1 MKRITSTILYIAF
14 TVFIIGGCDGHSKL
28 VDDVIPVS
36 YIILSQPTA
45 TVEVGQSL
53 VLSATVLPADATT
66 KDVVWSSSETAVA
79 TVSEGTVSTVSIGTT
94 IITASAGE
102 QSAFCEVTVVA
113 KDEENPSLP
122 EEPTLVYFTSNL
134 SADGLVRIYE
144 ALNRPAKGNV
154 AVKISTGESAHSNHL
169 RPEFMKDL
177 MKAVNGTFVECNT
190 AYGGNRSNTAAHR
203 RAIAERGFEDIAE
216 VDIMDEE
223 GDIQLPVID
232 TKWLKYNIVGSH
244 LENYDFLINLAHFKG
259 HAMGGFGGVL
269 KNQSIGIA
277 SVAGKN
283 YIHTAGRSTTS
294 WGGNNDQDSFLEAMA
309 AAAQSVHIKF
319 GENILYINVMNNMS
333 VDCDCSG
340 NPAAPQIQDIG
351 ILASLD
357 PVALDKACLD
367 LVFNHTDTVGDNAQP
382 LRDRIN
388 RQHGTHIVD
397 YAAKIGL
404 GSLKYRIID
413 IDTKQSE

>member
-1 MKRITSTILYIAF
+1 M
-14 TVFIIGGCDGHSKL
+14 
-28 VDDVIPVS
+28 
-36 YIILSQPTA
+36 
-45 TVEVGQSL
+45 
-53 VLSATVLPADATT
+53 
-66 KDVVWSSSETAVA
+66 
-79 TVSEGTVSTVSIGTT
+79 SIGTT
-94 IITASAGE
+94 IITASAGD

-154 AVKISTGESAHSNHL
+154 AVKISTGESALSNHL

-259 HAMGGFGGVL
+259 HAMGFNANWETEPL
-269 KNQSIGIA
+269 WMPSQSHILRP
-277 SVAGKN
+277 AGKN
-283 YIHTAGRSTTS
+283 PVTEPVTESGRQYLPLLMRKEDDPKRVVLSDFRC
-294 WGGNNDQDSFLEAMA
+294 GGRRFCCYWTDVGAVPATFDQPGF
-309 AAAQSVHIKF
+309 
-319 GENILYINVMNNMS
+319 
-333 VDCDCSG
+333 
-340 NPAAPQIQDIG
+340 
-351 ILASLD
+351 
-357 PVALDKACLD
+357 
-367 LVFNHTDTVGDNAQP
+367 
-382 LRDRIN
+382 
-388 RQHGTHIVD
+388 
-397 YAAKIGL
+397 
-404 GSLKYRIID
+404 
-413 IDTKQSE
+413 

>member
-45 TVEVGQSL
+45 TVEIGQSL

-66 KDVVWSSSETAVA
+66 KNVVWSSSETAVA

-94 IITASAGE
+94 IITASAGD
-102 QSAFCEVTVVA
+102 QSASCEVTVVA

-122 EEPTLVYFTSNL
+122 EEPSLVYFTSNL

-244 LENYDFLINLAHFKG
+244 LENYDFLINLAHFKK
-259 HAMGGFGGVL
+259 H
-269 KNQSIGIA
+269 S
-277 SVAGKN
+277 
-283 YIHTAGRSTTS
+283 
-294 WGGNNDQDSFLEAMA
+294 
-309 AAAQSVHIKF
+309 
-319 GENILYINVMNNMS
+319 
-333 VDCDCSG
+333 
-340 NPAAPQIQDIG
+340 
-351 ILASLD
+351 
-357 PVALDKACLD
+357 
-367 LVFNHTDTVGDNAQP
+367 
-382 LRDRIN
+382 
-388 RQHGTHIVD
+388 
-397 YAAKIGL
+397 
-404 GSLKYRIID
+404 
-413 IDTKQSE
+413 